1 MPQPNMQPGERE
13 AIAQFVEVIS
23 YFASCVLA
31 RQADLPAHVV
41 GFGIDLLDASQSFV
55 DAELAAQRGFENV

>member
-1 MPQPNMQPGERE
+1 
-13 AIAQFVEVIS
+13 VEVIS